1 MNKTKILTI
10 ALLVSVLLV
19 LIVFGCSEK
28 SNEINKDVVINTYN
42 KPDLVVK
49 NALTSAYNVS
59 TNISTN
65 TSNTNTNITNTNT
78 SITNTNIK
86 YFVCKDSNNKDYT
99 LIFSDVYVN
108 NNPVTAVI
116 FKFKSQSKQRDVA
129 SDIWLNITVDET
141 DIRKLSTITRIN
153 GFELPS
159 ISQFNDFY
167 YDDEVEYYFT
177 LDRFTLSSNSY
188 KVINITHTNSIITLG
203 FHDAHPIHNNKS
215 VCVLVPGIDEQT
227 AILKRNNII

>member
-1 MNKTKILTI
+1 MNKTKIFT
-10 ALLVSVLLV
+10 LVSLVSILIV

-28 SNEINKDVVINTYN
+28 SNEVNKDVVINTYN

-59 TNISTN
+59 TNISN
-65 TSNTNTNITNTNT
+65 TSNTDINT
-78 SITNTNIK
+78 TNTNIK
-86 YFVCKDSNNKDYT
+86 YFVCRDSNNKDYT
-99 LIFSDVYVN
+99 LIFSNIYVN
-108 NNPVTAVI
+108 NNPITAVI

-153 GFELPS
+153 GFELPA

-177 LDRFTLSSNSY
+177 LDRFTISSNSY

-203 FHDAHPIHNNKS
+203 FHDAHPIHNSKS

-227 AILKRNNII
+227 DILKRNNII

>member
-1 MNKTKILTI
+1 MNKTKIFT
-10 ALLVSVLLV
+10 LVSLVSILIV

-28 SNEINKDVVINTYN
+28 SNEVNKDVVINTYN

-59 TNISTN
+59 TNVSTN
-65 TSNTNTNITNTNT
+65 TDVNT
-78 SITNTNIK
+78 TNTNIK

-99 LIFSDVYVN
+99 LIFSNIYVN

-177 LDRFTLSSNSY
+177 LDRFTISSNSY

-203 FHDAHPIHNNKS
+203 FHDAHPVHNNKS

>member
-1 MNKTKILTI
+1 MNKTKIFT
-10 ALLVSVLLV
+10 LVSLISILIV

-28 SNEINKDVVINTYN
+28 FNEVNKDVIINTYN
-42 KPDLVVK
+42 KSDLVVK

-59 TNISTN
+59 TNVSANTDTN
-65 TSNTNTNITNTNT
+65 
-78 SITNTNIK
+78 ITNTNIK

-99 LIFSDVYVN
+99 LIFSNIYVN

-153 GFELPS
+153 GFELPA

-177 LDRFTLSSNSY
+177 LDKFTLSSNSY

-203 FHDAHPIHNNKS
+203 FHDAHPIHNSKS

>member
-1 MNKTKILTI
+1 MNKTKIFT
-10 ALLVSVLLV
+10 LVSLISILIV

-28 SNEINKDVVINTYN
+28 SNEVNKDVVINTYN

-59 TNISTN
+59 INVSA
-65 TSNTNTNITNTNT
+65 NTNTN
-78 SITNTNIK
+78 ITNTNIK

-99 LIFSDVYVN
+99 LIFSDAYVN
-108 NNPVTAVI
+108 NNPVTAII

-153 GFELPS
+153 GFELPA

-177 LDRFTLSSNSY
+177 VDKFTLSSNSY

-203 FHDAHPIHNNKS
+203 FHDAHPIHNSKS
-215 VCVLVPGIDEQT
+215 VCILVPGIDEQT

>member
-1 MNKTKILTI
+1 MNKTKIFT
-10 ALLVSVLLV
+10 LVSLV
-19 LIVFGCSEK
+19 SILIILIVFGCSDK
-28 SNEINKDVVINTYN
+28 SNEVNKDVVINTYN
-42 KPDLVVK
+42 KSDFVVK

-59 TNISTN
+59 TNISN
-65 TSNTNTNITNTNT
+65 TSNTDTN
-78 SITNTNIK
+78 ITNTNIK

-99 LIFSDVYVN
+99 LIFSNIYVN
-108 NNPVTAVI
+108 NNPVTAII

-177 LDRFTLSSNSY
+177 VDKFTLSSNSY

-203 FHDAHPIHNNKS
+203 FHDAHPVHNNKS

-227 AILKRNNII
+227 DILKRNNII